1 MLISYISEPKDWSP
15 GNAEVSPCFYLSI
28 QDPTEKCP
36 VFAESMLF
44 NEWWREYDAK
54 NLWALIVKFW
64 AAFSGKLYIYI

>member
-36 VFAESMLF
+36 VLLNQCFSM
-44 NEWWREYDAK
+44 NDEENMMPK
-54 NLWALIVKFW
+54 ICEP
-64 AAFSGKLYIYI
+64 S